1 MTSDI
6 DTQTAQSID
15 QDTGIQG
22 ERIKVTNN
30 HRLNKK
36 ALIAE
41 IEEALGFSLNAMTP
55 GLS

>member
-6 DTQTAQSID
+6 DTRETQSIH
-15 QDTGIQG
+15 QDTGIHG
-22 ERIKVTNN
+22 ERINVTNN

-41 IEEALGFSLNAMTP
+41 IEDALGFSLNAMAR
-55 GLS
+55 GMS